1 MTGVRVLLVDDDP
14 RFAEV
19 VRGMLADDGYD
30 VTVVGSVAEAV
41 EAASGADPDVVV
53 ADLLL
58 PDGDGMDAA
67 DALRADGVDAPV
79 VLFSSLFD
87 QRLAR
92 ESMADGYGY
101 VEKAGGI
108 EALELAID
116 AAVDLREPH

>member
-19 VRGMLADDGYD
+19 VRGMLTDDGYD
-30 VTVVGSVAEAV
+30 VEVVGSVAAAV
-41 EAASGADPDVVV
+41 EAASGREPDVVV

-67 DALRADGVDAPV
+67 DALRADGIVAPV

-92 ESMADGYGY
+92 QTMADGYGY

-116 AAVDLREPH
+116 AAIDLREA